1 MDRFHNFCN
10 TYNVTSPFPLTEQLL
25 CMYASYLADQ
35 QLTPQTIKSYLSAPR
50 SWQISLG
57 LPDPRDK
64 SFLPMLKRV
73 QAGISR
79 LRLMKGSQAWIR
91 LPITSHLLRQ
101 IKQAL
106 DRSAH
111 PAKLVIWAV
120 VSRAFFGYFRLGK
133 LLLDSAQVFNESTCL
148 SWGDVAVD
156 NRSAPSMI
164 QIYLKKS
171 KCDQFGPR
179 ADVVVGIT
187 GDELCPVSA
196 ICQYLMLRGDKKGSF
211 FWTQTER
218 QFVSPGLWNS
228 FAPSSAALGLLN
240 ISMPAIAS
248 GSNQLPLQQWPVSR
262 ILPSRP
268 WGDGIVRP
276 SYNRNA
282 WHTSQSR
289 WPRPA
294 NRRPSRHC

>member
-1 MDRFHNFCN
+1 MHRFHNFCT

-25 CMYASYLADQ
+25 CTYASYLADQ
-35 QLTPQTIKSYLSAPR
+35 QLTPQTIKSYLSALR

-64 SFLPMLKRV
+64 SSLPMLKRV

-79 LRLMKGSQAWIR
+79 LRLMKGSQARIR

-106 DRSAH
+106 DRSSH

-120 VSRAFFGYFRLGK
+120 ASTAFFGFFRLGE

-164 QIYLKKS
+164 QIHLKKS
-171 KCDQFGPR
+171 KCDQFGS
-179 ADVVVGIT
+179 VVVGVT

-196 ICQYLMLRGDKKGSF
+196 ICQYLMLRGDRKGSF
-211 FWTQTER
+211 FLDPDGKAVRKPW
-218 QFVSPGLWNS
+218 FVEQLRSILSSIGAPQHQYAGHS
-228 FAPSSAALGLLN
+228 FRIGAATTAAMAGVEDSTIQALGRWHSAAFLQYIRTPKERLAR
-240 ISMPAIAS
+240 ISVTLAKAS
-248 GSNQLPLQQWPVSR
+248 KPQTQ
-262 ILPSRP
+262 
-268 WGDGIVRP
+268 
-276 SYNRNA
+276 
-282 WHTSQSR
+282 
-289 WPRPA
+289 
-294 NRRPSRHC
+294 